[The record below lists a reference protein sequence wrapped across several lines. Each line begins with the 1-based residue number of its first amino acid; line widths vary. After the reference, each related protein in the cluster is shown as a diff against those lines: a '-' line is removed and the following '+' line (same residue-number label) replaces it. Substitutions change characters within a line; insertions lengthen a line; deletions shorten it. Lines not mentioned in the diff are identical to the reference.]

1 MLPAG
6 TVTFLFADIE
16 GSTRLLHALGD
27 RYAHVLEEQ
36 RNIFRSAVIDEGG
49 VEVDSAGDA
58 FFAAFPRAT
67 GAVNAAA
74 TIQHELG
81 VYPWPEGTLLRV
93 RMGLHTGEPNV
104 SAAGY
109 TGMDVH
115 HGARICAAAHGG
127 QVLLS
132 QTTSELVR
140 HDLSAGVGLRD
151 MGEHRLKDLNHPV
164 RLYQLVMDGLTSDF
178 PPLRTLNNRSHNLP
192 VQPTSLVGRER
203 DIRAVTELVRL
214 PHVRLITLTGPG
226 GTGKTRLSLQVAA
239 NLIDEFKDGVYFVPL
254 ASTNDPSLVPSEVA
268 RALDVRESAAVPLL
282 DALRERLAGREIL
295 LLLDNFEQVSSA
307 APFVADLLQMAPGI
321 NVLVTSRTVLRL
333 RGEHEYAVPPLDLP
347 ALGHLGGAGALSQY
361 AAVELFIQRAKTV
374 RHDFVVSD
382 ANAPA
387 VAEICYRLDGLPLA
401 IELAAARIKLFSPD
415 EMLVRLS
422 KPLELLRGGPRDV
435 PDRHRTLQRAIAW
448 SYDLLEPEEQIL
460 FRRLSAFADGCRL
473 EAAEAVC
480 GGDPIEIDVVDGIS
494 ALLDKSLIRPVE
506 SARGVTRFVMLETIR
521 EFGLQRLRESSEEEA
536 VRRTHA
542 CYFRD
547 LAETAEPH
555 LTAVDQAQWLDLIEM
570 EHDNYRLALSWADE
584 HGEAEIGLRTGA
596 AIWRFWIVRGL
607 LAEGRRQLEHL
618 RAMSRP
624 ADHSHAWIKVSN
636 ALGTMTQVLGDF
648 RAAGDILKDVL
659 EISQQHGDRP
669 GIASSLNNLSWV
681 LFELGDMMPAR
692 TLAGQA
698 RQLCRELGDRRGEAA
713 ALTNLAMISQ
723 DESKFAEALALME
736 ESMTIRKEIGE
747 KRGIS
752 YAMGMTAGLRSNM
765 GDYEGAERLTA
776 DSLALS
782 NEIRDKQGPAYMYAT
797 RGHMWLE
804 MNHLD
809 EAEADFEKALPL
821 WMEMGAKYGLGYV
834 SGGRGLLLLA
844 RGEPDR
850 ARPLLLESLNTFRQT
865 GQKRY
870 IGMMLVNLGHVEA
883 ARGEYDEA
891 MARYEEGRQVLEEIG
906 DRRTLAAS
914 LMGLAAVKR
923 AMSGP
928 AEGRQM
934 LEPAYALLAEI
945 GLRPTPLQRALG
957 LAKERFTMPQA
968 PR

>member
-6 TVTFLFADIE
+6 TVTFLFSDIE

-27 RYAHVLEEQ
+27 RFTHVLEEQ
-36 RNIFRSAVIDEGG
+36 RAIFRGAVRGEGG

-67 GAVNAAA
+67 GALNAAA
-74 TIQHELG
+74 TIQHELD
-81 VYPWPEGTLLRV
+81 VHPWPEGTLLRV

-104 SAAGY
+104 SAASY
-109 TGMDVH
+109 AGMDVH
-115 HGARICAAAHGG
+115 RAARICAAAHGG

-132 QTTSELVR
+132 ETTRELVR
-140 HDLSAGVGLRD
+140 HELSPDLGLRD
-151 MGEHRLKDLNHPV
+151 MGEHRLKDLNRPV
-164 RLYQLVMDGLTSDF
+164 RLYQLIMDGITSDF
-178 PPLRTLNNRSHNLP
+178 PPLRTLNNRPHNLP

-203 DIRAVTELVRL
+203 DIGAVTELIRRPDV
-214 PHVRLITLTGPG
+214 HLITLTGAG
-226 GTGKTRLSLQVAA
+226 GTGTTRLSLQVAA
-239 NLIDEFKDGVYFVPL
+239 NLIDEFTDGVFFVPL
-254 ASTNDPSLVPSEVA
+254 AFTNDPSLVPSEVA

-282 DALRERLAGREIL
+282 DALRERLADRKL
-295 LLLDNFEQVSSA
+295 LLLIDNFEQVSA
-307 APFVADLLQMAPGI
+307 AAAFVADLLQMAPGI
-321 NVLVTSRTVLRL
+321 NVLVTSRTVLHL
-333 RGEHEYAVPPLDLP
+333 SGEHEYAVPPLDLP
-347 ALGHLGGAGALSQY
+347 APGHAGGAGTLSQY
-361 AAVELFIQRAKTV
+361 AAVELFIQRAKSV
-374 RHDFVVSD
+374 RHDFSVTD

-460 FRRLSAFADGCRL
+460 FRRLSVFADGCRL
-473 EAAEAVC
+473 AAAEAVC
-480 GGDPIEIDVVDGIS
+480 GGDPIGIDIVDTIS
-494 ALLDKSLIRPVE
+494 ALVDKSLIRTVE
-506 SARGVTRFVMLETIR
+506 GARSATRFVMLETIR

-536 VRRTHA
+536 MRRTHA

-555 LTAVDQAQWLDLIEM
+555 LTAPDQAQWLDLIEM
-570 EHDNYRLALSWADE
+570 EHDNYRLALSWAAE

-624 ADHSHAWIKVSN
+624 ADHSQAWIKVSN
-636 ALGTMTQVLGDF
+636 ALGTMTQVMGDF
-648 RAAGDILKDVL
+648 PAAGDILKDVL
-659 EISQQHGDRP
+659 DVSQQHGDRP

-681 LFELGDMMPAR
+681 LFELGDMIPAR
-692 TLAGQA
+692 KLAGQA

-736 ESMTIRKEIGE
+736 ESMAIRQEIGE

-765 GDYEGAERLTA
+765 GDYEEADRLTA
-776 DSLALS
+776 DSLALAD
-782 NEIRDKQGPAYMYAT
+782 EIRDKQGPAYTYAT
-797 RGHMWLE
+797 RGHMRLE
-804 MNHLD
+804 MNQLD

-821 WMEMGAKYGLGYV
+821 WMEMGAKYGLGYI

-850 ARPLLLESLNTFRQT
+850 ARSLVLESLRTFRQT

-870 IGMMLVNLGHVEA
+870 IGMMLVNLGHVES

-891 MARYEEGRQVLEEIG
+891 MARYAEGRKVLEEIG
-906 DRRTLAAS
+906 DRRTLAAC
-914 LMGLAAVKR
+914 LMGMAAVKR
-923 AMSGP
+923 AMAEP

-934 LEPAYALLAEI
+934 LEQAYALLAEI
-945 GLRPTPLQRALG
+945 GLRPTPLQFALN
-957 LAKERFTMPQA
+957 LAGEHVTMPSDM
-968 PR
+968 R

>member
-1 MLPAG
+1 MLPTG
-6 TVTFLFADIE
+6 TVTFLFSDIE
-16 GSTRLLHALGD
+16 GSTRLLHALSD
-27 RYAHVLEEQ
+27 RYTHVLEEQ
-36 RNIFRSAVIDEGG
+36 RNVFRGAIRREGG
-49 VEVDSAGDA
+49 LEVDSVGDA

-81 VYPWPEGTLLRV
+81 VHPWPEGISLRV

-109 TGMDVH
+109 AGMDVH
-115 HGARICAAAHGG
+115 RAARICAAAHGG

-132 QTTSELVR
+132 ETTRELVR
-140 HDLSAGVGLRD
+140 HELSPAVGLRD
-151 MGEHRLKDLNHPV
+151 MGEHRLKDLNRPV

-178 PPLRTLNNRSHNLP
+178 PPLRTLNNRPHNLP

-203 DIRAVTELVRL
+203 DIRAVTELIRR
-214 PHVRLITLTGPG
+214 PDVRLITLTGAG

-239 NLIDEFKDGVYFVPL
+239 NMIDQFEDGVFFVPL
-254 ASTNDPSLVPSEVA
+254 ASTNDPSLVPSAVA

-282 DALRERLAGREIL
+282 DALRERLADREL
-295 LLLDNFEQVSSA
+295 LLLIDNFEQVSA
-307 APFVADLLQMAPGI
+307 AAAFVAELLQMAPGI
-321 NVLVTSRTVLRL
+321 KVLVTSRTVLHL
-333 RGEHEYAVPPLDLP
+333 RGENEYAVPPLDLP
-347 ALGHLGGAGALSQY
+347 ALRHAGSAGTLSQY

-374 RHDFVVSD
+374 RHDFTVTD

-448 SYDLLEPEEQIL
+448 SYDLLEPDEQIV
-460 FRRLSAFADGCRL
+460 FRRLSVFADGCRL
-473 EAAEAVC
+473 DAAEAVC
-480 GGDPIEIDVVDGIS
+480 GGDPLGIDVVDGIS
-494 ALLDKSLIRPVE
+494 ALVDKSLIRPV
-506 SARGVTRFVMLETIR
+506 GGDGTTRFVMLETIR
-521 EFGLQRLRESSEEEA
+521 EFALQRLRESSEEEA

-555 LTAVDQAQWLDLIEM
+555 LTAPDQARWLDLIEM
-570 EHDNYRLALSWADE
+570 EHDNYRLALSWAAEQDE
-584 HGEAEIGLRTGA
+584 SEIGLRTGA
-596 AIWRFWIVRGL
+596 AMWRFWMVRGL

-624 ADHSHAWIKVSN
+624 ADDSQAWIKVSN
-636 ALGTMTQVLGDF
+636 ALGTMTQVMGDF
-648 RAAGDILKDVL
+648 PAAGDILKEVL
-659 EISQQHGDRP
+659 EISLQHGDRP

-681 LFELGDMMPAR
+681 LFELGDMAPAR
-692 TLAGQA
+692 KLADRA

-736 ESMTIRKEIGE
+736 ESMAIRQEIGE
-747 KRGIS
+747 KRGIA
-752 YAMGMTAGLRSNM
+752 YAMGMTAGLRMNM
-765 GDYEGAERLTA
+765 GDYEEAERLTA
-776 DSLALS
+776 DSLALAA
-782 NEIRDKQGPAYMYAT
+782 EIRDKQGPAYLYAT
-797 RGHMWLE
+797 RGHTRLE
-804 MNHLD
+804 MHRLD
-809 EAEADFEKALPL
+809 EAEADFEQALPL
-821 WMEMGAKYGLGYV
+821 WIAMGAKYGLGYV
-834 SGGRGLLLLA
+834 TGGQGLLLLA
-844 RGEPDR
+844 RGEPGR
-850 ARPLLLESLNTFRQT
+850 ARSLLLESLRTFRET

-870 IGMMLVNLGHVEA
+870 IGMMLVNLGHVESA
-883 ARGEYDEA
+883 LGEYDEA
-891 MARYEEGRQVLEEIG
+891 LARYEEARNVLEEIG
-906 DRRTLAAS
+906 DRRTLAAC
-914 LMGLAAVKR
+914 LMGMAAMRR
-923 AMSGP
+923 ATGEP

-934 LEPAYALLAEI
+934 LEQAYALLDEI
-945 GLRPTPLQRALG
+945 GVRATPLQIAMK
-957 LAKERFTMPQA
+957 LADEHVATSPSR
-968 PR
+968 R